1 VLAVLTRLSLLV
13 VGAAL
18 ATLALTPATGH
29 AAALK
34 YHACDGKKY
43 LLLDQHGNPLVKL
56 LRIKMRKAKVDDYAP
71 RCLVAEAV
79 ATEVQ
84 RGASDGKTPPKH
96 VTVYGARWGIGK
108 VACSYTAMSG
118 YTQAQCVKTG
128 TNASTTRFRLVP
140 NG

>member
-1 VLAVLTRLSLLV
+1 VLTRLSLLV

-18 ATLALTPATGH
+18 ALLALTPATGH

-43 LLLDQHGNPLVKL
+43 LLLDQHGDPLVKL

-79 ATEVQ
+79 AMQVQ
-84 RGASDGKTPPKH
+84 QGASGGKTPPKH
-96 VTVYGARWGIGK
+96 ITVYGARWGIGK
-108 VACSYTAMSG
+108 VTCSYTAMSG

-128 TNASTTRFRLVP
+128 KNASTTRFRLVP
-140 NG
+140 NARRR